1 MSNFIQRTI
10 TGFFFVLILLSAIL
24 YSKYSY
30 AFLFFIVT
38 ILGVWEFYTLTKK
51 DDVKPYRLL
60 GTIIGGT
67 LFISTF
73 LIVSQTILPKYLIL
87 LLITSLLTFFAE
99 LFRKQKDPFKNIAF
113 TFLGFIYVALPF
125 SLLNLLVIDLRTG
138 MFYRGEILMGYFFI
152 LWANDT
158 GAYLSGRWIG
168 KNKLFERISPKKTWE
183 GAIGGALFS
192 ILIALICSQFYLSI
206 NLVDWII
213 VSIIIVITGSLGDL
227 VESLFKRSIDV
238 KDSGNILPG
247 HGGILDRFDGLL
259 LSVPFVLAY
268 LILFSSNF

>member
-1 MSNFIQRTI
+1 VSNFIQRTI

-24 YSKYSY
+24 YSKYSF

-38 ILGVWEFYTLTKK
+38 ILGVWEFFTLTKK

-158 GAYLSGRWIG
+158 GAYLSGRWNLSK
-168 KNKLFERISPKKTWE
+168 KNMGRCYWWSFI
-183 GAIGGALFS
+183 
-192 ILIALICSQFYLSI
+192 
-206 NLVDWII
+206 
-213 VSIIIVITGSLGDL
+213 
-227 VESLFKRSIDV
+227 
-238 KDSGNILPG
+238 
-247 HGGILDRFDGLL
+247 FD
-259 LSVPFVLAY
+259 
-268 LILFSSNF
+268 FSSSYLFPILSLYKFS